1 MEFSKS
7 KLGNFAGLYLP
18 GILFPYQPHS
28 RILESMIV
36 VATINGVIFSPLN
49 STLKMFCETPLNTEL
64 IVFGGI
70 S

>member
-1 MEFSKS
+1 
-7 KLGNFAGLYLP
+7 
-18 GILFPYQPHS
+18 
-28 RILESMIV
+28 MIV

-49 STLKMFCETPLNTEL
+49 STLEMFYETPLNPKL